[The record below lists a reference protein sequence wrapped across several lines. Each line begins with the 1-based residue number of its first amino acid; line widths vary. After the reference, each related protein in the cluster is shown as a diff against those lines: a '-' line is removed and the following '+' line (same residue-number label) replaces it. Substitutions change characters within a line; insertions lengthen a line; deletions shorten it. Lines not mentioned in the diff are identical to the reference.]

1 MAFLLILAIYEFLI
15 EKASESQSP
24 RLSGV
29 SGRRGSNSRPQPWQ
43 GCALPTELLPQIS
56 SKTPLLKI
64 KARKS
69 DRASSGRRWIRT
81 TEGKNQQI
89 YSLPHLA
96 TLVFS
101 QNSFRTF
108 EPMEGIEP
116 TTPRLQITCSGQLSY
131 IGNVVLFSVSDHIS
145 LTGLQR

>member
-1 MAFLLILAIYEFLI
+1 MLY
-15 EKASESQSP
+15 
-24 RLSGV
+24 RLSYF
-29 SGRRGSNSRPQPWQ
+29 RLWFLKN
-43 GCALPTELLPQIS
+43 CFF
-56 SKTPLLKI
+56 KI

-69 DRASSGRRWIRT
+69 DRAFSGRRWIRT

-131 IGNVVLFSVSDHIS
+131 IGNVVLFSRLRSYFLNGIAKVDIIFKSPKLFS
-145 LTGLQR
+145 LFLRFFSILQGLHPLFRLLTTCIPP